1 MTQSKKDTCRDS
13 TSTNEEEHT
22 GQPISSMGIVF
33 ASSGA
38 DVDHVLHPPGDVLLH
53 LEGHGQRLSHPAPSV
68 SLLDR
73 LDWTRAKEVIVCRS
87 PGKSQPYILFWVS
100 IFYTSCE
107 DS

>member
-1 MTQSKKDTCRDS
+1 MTQGKKDTGRGS
-13 TSTNEEEHT
+13 TSKKEEEHT
-22 GQPISSMGIVF
+22 SQPISSMGIVF

-53 LEGHGQRLSHPAPSV
+53 LEGHGQRLTHPAPGV

-87 PGKSQPYILFWVS
+87 PGMSQPYILFWVS
-100 IFYTSCE
+100 MFYTSCE

>member
-1 MTQSKKDTCRDS
+1 MTQGKKDTGRGS
-13 TSTNEEEHT
+13 TSKKEEEHT
-22 GQPISSMGIVF
+22 SQPISSMGIVF

-53 LEGHGQRLSHPAPSV
+53 LEGHGQCLSHPAPSV

-87 PGKSQPYILFWVS
+87 SGMSQPFVLFWLS